1 MHVASARTKA
11 ASAFVAAATAWP
23 TALCAIT
30 DAMMT
35 PLQRALQTSWCGGT
49 PQASEFLGHCPA
61 CWSGAA
67 AFLLAAL
74 LVASAPIPARLRAA
88 A

>member
-1 MHVASARTKA
+1 MHTESARINASA
-11 ASAFVAAATAWP
+11 AFVAAAAAWP
-23 TALCAIT
+23 TALCAVT

-35 PLQRALQTSWCGGT
+35 PLQRALQTSWCGGA
-49 PQASEFLGHCPA
+49 PHALEFLGHCPA

-74 LVASAPIPARLRAA
+74 LAASAPIPGRLRAA